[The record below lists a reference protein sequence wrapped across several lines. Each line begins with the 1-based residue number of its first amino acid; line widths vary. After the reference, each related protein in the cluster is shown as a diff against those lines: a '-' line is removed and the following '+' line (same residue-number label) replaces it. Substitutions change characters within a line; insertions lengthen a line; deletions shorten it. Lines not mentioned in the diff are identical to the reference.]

1 MGNALSYNS
10 QTNQLK
16 TGEDTTIL
24 NNYIN
29 TFFKELPHDYANS
42 DTILKNKNM
51 SVEDKEKLNE
61 LYKRPLKARACCLQQ
76 ERVPIALPYVYPY
89 KKDGFVGDDVK
100 NYGMCNKDSDCKSNK
115 CENKKCKPVE
125 GDKKKDVIKTTF
137 AKVKVFE
144 DESLVRNCGG
154 DSSKKSAFRYKNKNI
169 KMYPEI
175 REVKVGTKA
184 FTTNSGSR
192 RTMCKP
198 FIGTVDFVD
207 KKSSGIGICDNI
219 IKTRRLSK
227 PNNELYHF
235 YGDAING
242 NQEVRFIDVDNLD
255 KPRTLPANSNNAYPE
270 CSCTNSVFIRTPVTG
285 DNGVKLNQFQTY
297 AAQQNS
303 DKRCMDADGN
313 AFVGEIN
320 TQEISMC
327 VNIAQN
333 IKALADGGSKI
344 NIGQTC
350 SAKTDVRKETNVDKM
365 KGMNDEDD
373 TRESTKDEE
382 NKKSQDEQNS
392 EKVKKA
398 KERLREQEL
407 NKTEEQKAAEK
418 KAEEDKIA
426 AEKAKKEAEEKAAL
440 EAAQKAATLEA
451 EKREEKRLAKEAE
464 EEAKKEAEARRQA
477 EIAAAK
483 KKVEMEAAAKTRN
496 MIMIGGGVTLIVVIM
511 IIVLLSSG
519 GDNNRYKK
527 MDEDEY
533 EDEDDE

>member
-1 MGNALSYNS
+1 MGNSLSYNS

-16 TGEDTTIL
+16 TGQDTTIL

-29 TFFKELPHDYANS
+29 TFFKELPDDYAGT
-42 DTILKNKNM
+42 DKILKKRGL
-51 SVEDKEKLNE
+51 SLEEKEKLNE

-76 ERVPIALPYVYPY
+76 ERIPIALPYVYPY

-100 NYGMCNKDSDCKSNK
+100 NYGMCNNNNDCKSNK

-137 AKVKVFE
+137 AKIKVFE
-144 DESLVRNCGG
+144 EGSLVRNCGG
-154 DSSKKSAFRYKNKNI
+154 EDGSVGFFRHNNKNI
-169 KMYPEI
+169 KMYPDI
-175 REVKVGTKA
+175 YEVASKKK
-184 FTTNSGSR
+184 FTADTDAR

-198 FIGTVDFVD
+198 FIGTVGFNSR
-207 KKSSGIGICDNI
+207 KSSEIGICDRTI
-219 IKTRRLSK
+219 QTRRLSK

-242 NQEVRFIDVDNLD
+242 DQKVEYIDKGNSDNF
-255 KPRTLPANSNNAYPE
+255 RTLPANSNNAYPE
-270 CSCTNSVFIRTPVTG
+270 CSCTNSVYIRTPVTG
-285 DNGVKLNQFQTY
+285 DNGTKLSKMQTY
-297 AAQQNS
+297 AMQQNS
-303 DKRCMDADGN
+303 DNRCRDADGN
-313 AFVGEIN
+313 AFVSQIEK
-320 TQEISMC
+320 QPISMC
-327 VNIAQN
+327 VNIASN

-344 NIGQTC
+344 NMNQSC
-350 SAKTDVRKETNVDKM
+350 KAKTEVKKETNVDKM

-382 NKKSQDEQNS
+382 NKKSQDEENS

-398 KERLREQEL
+398 KERLREQES

-426 AEKAKKEAEEKAAL
+426 AEKAKKEAEEKADL
-440 EAAQKAATLEA
+440 EAAQNAAALEA
-451 EKREEKRLAKEAE
+451 KKREEERLAK
-464 EEAKKEAEARRQA
+464 EAKKEAEARRQA
-477 EIAAAK
+477 EIVAAK
-483 KKVEMEAAAKTRN
+483 KKVEMEATAKTRN

-527 MDEDEY
+527 MDEDEDD
-533 EDEDDE
+533 DEDDE

>member
-16 TGEDTTIL
+16 TGKDTTIL

-29 TFFKELPHDYANS
+29 TFFKELPDDYANS
-42 DTILKNKNM
+42 DKVLKKRGL
-51 SVEDKEKLNE
+51 SVEAKEKLNE

-100 NYGMCNKDSDCKSNK
+100 NYGMCNNNNDCKSNK
-115 CENKKCKPVE
+115 CEHKKCKPVE
-125 GDKKKDVIKTTF
+125 GDKKKDIISTTY

-144 DESLVRNCGG
+144 EGSLVRECGG
-154 DSSKKSAFRYKNKNI
+154 NSSVKSFFRHKNKNI
-169 KMYPEI
+169 KMYPDI
-175 REVKVGTKA
+175 YEVASGKK
-184 FTTNSGSR
+184 FTADTDVR

-198 FIGTVDFVD
+198 FIGTVDFND
-207 KKSSGIGICDNI
+207 KKSSGIGICDRI
-219 IKTRRLSK
+219 IETRRLSK
-227 PNNELYHF
+227 PNDELYHF

-242 NQEVRFIDVDNLD
+242 NQDVSYLD
-255 KPRTLPANSNNAYPE
+255 KGNSDNFRKLPANSNNAYPE
-270 CSCTNSVFIRTPVTG
+270 CSCTNSVYIKTPVTG
-285 DNGVKLNQFQTY
+285 DNGTKLSKMQTY
-297 AAQQNS
+297 AMQQNS
-303 DKRCMDADGN
+303 DNRCRDADGN
-313 AFVGEIN
+313 AFVSQIEKRP
-320 TQEISMC
+320 ISMC
-327 VNIAQN
+327 VNIASN

-344 NIGQTC
+344 NMNQSC
-350 SAKTDVRKETNVDKM
+350 EAKTEVKKETNVDKM

-418 KAEEDKIA
+418 KEEEDKIA

-440 EAAQKAATLEA
+440 EAAKKATALEA
-451 EKREEKRLAKEAE
+451 KKREEERLAKEAE

-496 MIMIGGGVTLIVVIM
+496 MIMIGGGVSLIVVIM

-519 GDNNRYKK
+519 GGDNNRYKK
-527 MDEDEY
+527 M
-533 EDEDDE
+533 EDDDDDE